1 MELKRRNKVTAD
13 FNMSSMT
20 DLVFLLLIF
29 FMLTS
34 NFVTPSGLPVNLPT
48 TKKSD
53 NIQAAEVSVTI
64 TNDMKFLVGPKQVTL
79 ENLEAEMQSALS
91 KVSENKFVVLHVDK
105 AVPTEYFV
113 KVASIANSLG
123 AKVSLA
129 TKTEQ

>member
-1 MELKRRNKVTAD
+1 MELKRRNKISTE

-48 TKKSD
+48 TTKE
-53 NIQAAEVSVTI
+53 IATQQTEVTVTV
-64 TNDMKFLVGPKQVTL
+64 TEDLKFLIGNKQVTL
-79 ENLEAEMQSALS
+79 ETFEAELKNALAG
-91 KVSENKFVVLHVDK
+91 VSNNKYVVLHVDK
-105 AVPTEYFV
+105 SVPTEYFV
-113 KVASIANSLG
+113 KVASIANNLG

>member
-79 ENLEAEMQSALS
+79 ENLEAELKSALS
-91 KVSENKFVVLHVDK
+91 KVSDNKFVVLHVDK

>member
-1 MELKRRNKVTAD
+1 MELKRRNKITAE

-53 NIQAAEVSVTI
+53 NLQVSEVTVTI
-64 TNDMKFLVGPKQVTL
+64 TNDMKFLVGPKQVSL
-79 ENLEAEMQSALS
+79 ENLEVELQSVLS
-91 KVSENKFVVLHVDK
+91 KVSNNKFVVLHVDK

>member
-79 ENLEAEMQSALS
+79 ENLEAELTSALS
-91 KVSENKFVVLHVDK
+91 KVSDNKFVVLHVDK

>member
-1 MELKRRNKVTAD
+1 MELKRRNKVTAE

-48 TKKSD
+48 TKEAVNTQST
-53 NIQAAEVSVTI
+53 EVTVTI
-64 TNDMKFLVGPKQVTL
+64 TNDMKFLVGPKEVTL
-79 ENLEAEMQSALS
+79 ENFEDELKAALS
-91 KVSENKFVVLHVDK
+91 KVSNNKFVVLHVDK

>member
-1 MELKRRNKVTAD
+1 MELKRRNKITAD

-53 NIQAAEVSVTI
+53 NLQASEVTVTI
-64 TNDMKFLVGPKQVTL
+64 TNDMKFLVGPKQVSL
-79 ENLEAEMQSALS
+79 ENLEVELQSALS
-91 KVSENKFVVLHVDK
+91 KVSNNKFVVLHVDK

-113 KVASIANSLG
+113 KVASMANSLG